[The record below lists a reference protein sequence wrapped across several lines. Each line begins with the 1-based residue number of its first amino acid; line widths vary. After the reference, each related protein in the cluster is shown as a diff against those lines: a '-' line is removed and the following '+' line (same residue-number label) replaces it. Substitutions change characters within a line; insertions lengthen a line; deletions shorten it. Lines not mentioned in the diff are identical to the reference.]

1 MSLSRL
7 LYEWSKK
14 VPTRTFLIGERTL
27 TYEQASNEVA
37 FRASNLSPGMTVAHI
52 KFNSVD
58 SVLDYLAVFWAGAKV
73 ISIDPLTS
81 AEDLRFILEDSD
93 PDIVV
98 ADKEIQD
105 REKEVLKGYKVVER
119 LPERQVFNKPYDYR
133 DDEVGLVWYYAGI
146 AGRTMQVLHSAER
159 LELNGA
165 ALYKATGLKEVR
177 SILTV
182 PLAHVLGN
190 SVLSVTLEAGGSM
203 YVMRKFSVEEAEK
216 AINDYSINFLATVPM
231 VYDSFIEKG
240 TMPLNSL
247 ELCISTAAP
256 LFPSTVEGF
265 KKKYGKQI
273 VQQYGFTEGLVVTF
287 QPPEYGDV
295 ISVGKPLPGAEVK
308 VIKQDGTEAKPG
320 EVGELWVK
328 APWLMLGY
336 KYKEETERVFK
347 DGWLRTGDLMTY
359 DERGL
364 FYFRGIVKRMLK
376 YKGYPILPRDLEEML
391 KTHPLVED
399 VKVIGEDA
407 GQLGQQPVAL
417 VKVKERRPGLEQELL
432 DYVNRRV
439 AFYKKL
445 KAVRLVDRIE

>member
-1 MSLSRL
+1 M
-7 LYEWSKK
+7 
-14 VPTRTFLIGERTL
+14 
-27 TYEQASNEVA
+27 
-37 FRASNLSPGMTVAHI
+37 
-52 KFNSVD
+52 FNSVE
-58 SVLDYLAVFWAGAKV
+58 SILTYLAIFWAGAKV
-73 ISIDPLTS
+73 VAVDPLTS
-81 AEDLRFILEDSD
+81 AEDLRFILEDSN
-93 PDIVV
+93 PDLVV
-98 ADKEIQD
+98 VDKEIEE
-105 REKEVLKGYKVVER
+105 REKEYLKGFKVVNR
-119 LPERQVFNKPYDYR
+119 LPEKNVIEKPYEYR

-146 AGRTMQVLHSAER
+146 AGRTMQVLHSAKR

-165 ALYKATGLKEVR
+165 ALYKATGLKEVN

-203 YVMRKFSVEEAEK
+203 YVMRRFSVEEAEE
-216 AINDYSINFLATVPM
+216 AINRYSLNFLATVPM

-240 TMPLNSL
+240 TKPLNSL

-256 LFPSTVEGF
+256 LFPQTVEGF
-265 KKKYGKQI
+265 KRKYGKQI
-273 VQQYGFTEGLVVTF
+273 VQQYGFTEGLVITF
-287 QPPEYGDV
+287 QPPSDGDV

-308 VIKQDGTEAKPG
+308 VIKQDGGEAKPG

-336 KYKEETERVFK
+336 KYRDETERVFK

-364 FYFRGIVKRMLK
+364 FYFRGVVKRMIK
-376 YKGYPILPRDLEEML
+376 YKGYPIFPRDLEEIL

-407 GQLGQQPVAL
+407 GQAGQQPVAL
-417 VKVKERRPGLEQELL
+417 VKVREKKEGLENELL
-432 DYVNRRV
+432 EYVNRKV

-445 KAVRLVDRIE
+445 KAVKVVDKVE